1 MTTTARSLLRALLIE
16 NMADCSTVDGHDLG
30 SGEMNI
36 FILTDDPHAP
46 FAYA

>member
-36 FILTDDPHAP
+36 FILRMIHTPRSHM
-46 FAYA
+46 